1 MSGAAPLFPLSLAR
15 ARMNLPRFL
24 VAVPLFAALGCAPK
38 APAPPAPFRGSG
50 IMPDELPLRLSQR
63 CPGDPSCLD
72 GGDGKLLVGFGLR
85 EITPMVET
93 FDDVNDNGRWDPGE
107 PYRDLNG
114 NGRFDPVWMTVS
126 AHQAFGVH
134 DPQWVRCYVLRQNQ
148 TTLAHCALDVIGY
161 FHDDLEQLR
170 ADLPAA
176 LGIDYLMTSATHDHS
191 NQDTLGLYGPADTIT
206 GYNPVWMKII
216 RQEAVAA
223 LTDAVAAL
231 KPAKMS
237 IGSIPVEDGPNHD
250 MHHYI
255 GDGRDPLIIDNT
267 LHLIQFDGE
276 DRKPIVTV
284 VNWTAHPDAMDR
296 GNRYISS
303 EWPHYLRGRVEEHTG
318 SPVVYV
324 SGSVGGQIGPH
335 EVEAIGDDGKVYKEG
350 SFAFAE
356 AWGHSVGDFA
366 NKAFDH
372 RKEVADPKLAFR
384 VTRLA
389 VHVENVLYI
398 TGFLT
403 GILPRTIYGFDPTKA
418 VIHDAT
424 MDNSPLID
432 TEMAY
437 ITLGPAAITTAPGEL
452 FPESFL
458 GGYDGSHSGNET
470 PFIHTGP
477 IPGDKEGRS
486 YPAPPDVSL
495 APPPPYLIDLM
506 DGEPEHRMVFGLT
519 NDMLGY
525 VVPRFEYYLD
535 PVGPYVVEPPGD
547 SHYEE
552 TNSLGP
558 RCEPEIV
565 GTMRQLAMSA
575 SGKSPF

>member
-1 MSGAAPLFPLSLAR
+1 MNFPRALLAFALATTGCANQPVVSPAPL
-15 ARMNLPRFL
+15 
-24 VAVPLFAALGCAPK
+24 
-38 APAPPAPFRGSG
+38 FRGSG
-50 IMPDELPLRLSQR
+50 IMPDELPLRISQR
-63 CPGDPSCLD
+63 CPGDPACLE
-72 GGDGKLLVGFGLR
+72 GGDNQLQVGFGLR
-85 EITPMVET
+85 EITPLVEP
-93 FDDVNDNGRWDPGE
+93 FDDINHNGRWDPGE
-107 PYRDLNG
+107 PYLDLNH
-114 NGRFDPVWMTVS
+114 NGKFDPVWMTVS
-126 AHQAFGVH
+126 SHEAFGVH

-170 ADLPAA
+170 ADLPSS

-191 NQDTLGLYGPADTIT
+191 NEDTLGLYGPDDTIT
-206 GYNPVWMKII
+206 GYNPSWMKVI
-216 RQEAVAA
+216 RQQAVAA
-223 LTDAVAAL
+223 LTEAVASL

-237 IGSIPVEDGPNHD
+237 IGSIPVEEGANHD
-250 MHHYI
+250 MRHYI
-255 GDGRDPLIIDNT
+255 GDSRDPLIIDNT
-267 LHLIQFDGE
+267 LHVLQYDGAS
-276 DRKPIVTV
+276 DGKPIVTV

-296 GNRYISS
+296 GNRFISS
-303 EWPHYLRGRVEEHTG
+303 EWPHYLRLRVEAHTG

-335 EVEAIGDDGKVYKEG
+335 NVEAMGDDGKVYTEG
-350 SFAFAE
+350 TFAFAE
-356 AWGHSVGDFA
+356 AWGDSIGDFA
-366 NKAFDH
+366 NKAFDQ
-372 RKEVADPKLAFR
+372 RKEVPTPKLAFR
-384 VTRLA
+384 VTRFP

-403 GILPRTIYGFDPTKA
+403 GVLPRTIYGFDPGKA
-418 VIHDAT
+418 VLHDAT

-432 TEMAY
+432 TEIAY
-437 ITLGPAAITTAPGEL
+437 VTLGPAAMVTAPGEL

-458 GGYDGSHSGNET
+458 GGYDGSHSGTET

-477 IPGDKEGRS
+477 IVGDKCACD
-486 YPAPPDVSL
+486 YPAPPDISK

-535 PVGPYVVEPPGD
+535 PISPYVVEPPGD

-552 TNSLGP
+552 TNSVGP
-558 RCEPEIV
+558 RSEPELV
-565 GTMRQLAMSA
+565 GTMRQLAMSS
-575 SGKSPF
+575 SGKSPFVAPAP